1 MGNTAFNLDATY
13 VHILDNTAT
22 TLAGGSAFWAGL
34 MSGSAET
41 RPITEGGW
49 LVGIYP
55 ARETWQQWEMHPNGD
70 ELVQLLSGALD
81 VVLELPDGER
91 TVPLRGLEA
100 ILIPKGTWHTVKVKK
115 AGQTLHITY
124 GTGTEMR
131 PA

>member
-1 MGNTAFNLDATY
+1 MSNRAINLDSTY

-41 RPITEGGW
+41 RPIAQGGW

-55 ARETWQQWEMHPNGD
+55 ARETWRQWEMHPNGD

-100 ILIPKGTWHTVKVKK
+100 ILIPKGTWHTVKVRE
-115 AGQTLHITY
+115 AAQTLHITW
-124 GTGTEMR
+124 GAGTEMR